1 MQLHAEE
8 AVTAHIANL
17 QEEFSFNL
25 KPKNAPFVNI
35 SDAETQR
42 ILKQAM
48 KSSNRWAVMKDLDK
62 ATMKSLLH
70 SAKKKQNDGLYLKGE
85 KIP

>member
-1 MQLHAEE
+1 
-8 AVTAHIANL
+8 
-17 QEEFSFNL
+17 
-25 KPKNAPFVNI
+25 
-35 SDAETQR
+35 
-42 ILKQAM
+42 M

-70 SAKKKQNDGLYLKGE
+70 SAKKAKNGLYLKGE